1 MSQQKEKRFIKKKI
15 NGKTKNGKYPGS
27 KNQKRSKYLGNG
39 QGLDFAIILKSM
51 YNPSYNHFK
60 AGDEMEIIVDENL
73 VLKEKKGC
81 KYYIKTYLAI
91 N

>member
-1 MSQQKEKRFIKKKI
+1 MV
-15 NGKTKNGKYPGS
+15 NTPGS
-27 KNQKRSKYLGNG
+27 KIKSDQNAWGTVRSKLRDN
-39 QGLDFAIILKSM
+39 FK
-51 YNPSYNHFK
+51 NPCTTPSYNHFK

>member
-15 NGKTKNGKYPGS
+15 NGKMKMVNTPGS
-27 KNQKRSKYLGNG
+27 KIESDQNAWGTGRARLRDNFKNPC
-39 QGLDFAIILKSM
+39 IT
-51 YNPSYNHFK
+51 PSYNHFK

>member
-1 MSQQKEKRFIKKKI
+1 MVNTPGQKSKVIK
-15 NGKTKNGKYPGS
+15 T
-27 KNQKRSKYLGNG
+27 LGERG
-39 QGLDFAIILKSM
+39 GLDFAIILKSM

>member
-1 MSQQKEKRFIKKKI
+1 MV
-15 NGKTKNGKYPGS
+15 NTPGS
-27 KNQKRSKYLGNG
+27 KIESDQNAWERG
-39 QGLDFAIILKSM
+39 GLDFAIILKSM